1 MGRARLK
8 PACRPQRR
16 VQTVETTKRTMPQ
29 RRTQTRKSLGAGAT
43 ELREARGPPI
53 LYAAARTE
61 SGPVEMVRNKT
72 PDIRPWLRPAW
83 REGVASLV

>member
-8 PACRPQRR
+8 PACRLERG
-16 VQTVETTKRTMPQ
+16 VKAVETTKRTMPQ
-29 RRTQTRKSLGAGAT
+29 LRTQTRKSPGAEAP

-61 SGPVEMVRNKT
+61 SGPVEMVKNKT
-72 PDIRPWLRPAW
+72 PEIRPWLRPAW